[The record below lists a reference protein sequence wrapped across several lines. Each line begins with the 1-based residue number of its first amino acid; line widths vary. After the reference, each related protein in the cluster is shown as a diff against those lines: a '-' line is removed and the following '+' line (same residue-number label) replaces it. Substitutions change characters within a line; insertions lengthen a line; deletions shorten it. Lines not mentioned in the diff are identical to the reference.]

1 MEPAAEA
8 AAPPP
13 PAPQQQPPAAPAAA
27 PAGGVT
33 VLDTYPEVAPL
44 LAAGAGALSRS
55 ALAVLQGQVEASTAE
70 LRALERA
77 GALVAAGYAEARD
90 GAAELRA
97 LHAAHAALDAGLA
110 PHLAVVDELERCVG
124 GLEEAARALDEQT
137 VELEA
142 AFGELL

>member
-8 AAPPP
+8 VAPPP
-13 PAPQQQPPAAPAAA
+13 AAQQPQPPAAPPAA
-27 PAGGVT
+27 PAGVT
-33 VLDTYPEVAPL
+33 GLDTYPEVAPL

-110 PHLAVVDELERCVG
+110 PHLAVVDELERCGG